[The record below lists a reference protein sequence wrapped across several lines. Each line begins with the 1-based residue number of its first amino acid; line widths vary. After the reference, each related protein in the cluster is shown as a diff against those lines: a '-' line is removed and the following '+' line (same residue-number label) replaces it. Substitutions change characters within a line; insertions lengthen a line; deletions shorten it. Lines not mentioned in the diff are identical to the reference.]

1 MTDIMQDFKDRRFTV
16 CPSYISRGFIEP
28 TYGHLIVMT
37 DFSFWNDNIDALLAW
52 CNDYE
57 CRVQGMTVEI
67 PNDETLTLF
76 CLRWR

>member
-16 CPSYISRGFIEP
+16 CPSYISRGLPEP

-37 DFSFWNDNIDALLAW
+37 DFMFWHDNFDELLVW
-52 CNDYE
+52 CNDHE
-57 CRVQGMTVEI
+57 CTVKGMTIDI
-67 PNDETLTLF
+67 PDDATLTLF